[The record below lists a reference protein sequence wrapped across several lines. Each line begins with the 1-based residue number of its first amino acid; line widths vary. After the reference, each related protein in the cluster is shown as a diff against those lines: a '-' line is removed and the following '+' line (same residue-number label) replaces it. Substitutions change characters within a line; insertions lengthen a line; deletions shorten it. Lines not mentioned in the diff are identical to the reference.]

1 MTRDTQEYQRKLSE
15 LRQQLIDTLM
25 EIDTINLQVNPHILA
40 DYAKTIGYLE
50 TDLYKWQLKAR
61 REKRK
66 FSLAQA
72 ALNQEKDVSDAELEA
87 ALDAEFVEWQNQL
100 DALLAEQLDLLEQS
114 ANTSPLSPSET
125 REIKKLHRI
134 LIKRLHPDIHPNLS
148 EEGLRFFM
156 LVQTAYENGD
166 LDMLKSI
173 LAATEEFEKEP
184 DVSTASEE
192 DLEIEIAMTE
202 AQLAVAREK
211 LDDVKNSYPYTLSEL
226 LDNPLELSKRKKELE
241 AEIARQKEV
250 AKSYKEKI
258 EKLLNEKKEK

>member
-1 MTRDTQEYQRKLSE
+1 MAKQAGG
-15 LRQQLIDTLM
+15 TL
-25 EIDTINLQVNPHILA
+25 
-40 DYAKTIGYLE
+40 G
-50 TDLYKWQLKAR
+50 R
-61 REKRK
+61 
-66 FSLAQA
+66 A
-72 ALNQEKDVSDAELEA
+72 AG
-87 ALDAEFVEWQNQL
+87 
-100 DALLAEQLDLLEQS
+100 LLEQS
-114 ANTSPLSPSET
+114 AESRPLSPNET

-173 LAATEEFEKEP
+173 LTATEEYEEEQ
-184 DVSTASEE
+184 DLSTVSEE

-202 AQLAVAREK
+202 AQLAVALEK

-226 LDNPLELSKRKKELE
+226 LDNPLELSKRQKELE
-241 AEIARQKEV
+241 AEIASQKEV
-250 AKSYKEKI
+250 AKGYKEKT